1 MADLV
6 QLNEKMEDIS
16 KSYCSDF
23 RISLA
28 EPDELDSS
36 LRPKNQVNVVNLE
49 QAEGYLNQ
57 DYATDKQKLI
67 LVAEDSQICLNVLQ
81 NQM

>member
-28 EPDELDSS
+28 EPDELD
-36 LRPKNQVNVVNLE
+36 
-49 QAEGYLNQ
+49 
-57 DYATDKQKLI
+57 
-67 LVAEDSQICLNVLQ
+67 
-81 NQM
+81 